1 MVISCHSD
9 YLNSLLKKESEYY
22 PVMELYIIN
31 TQYDDEKNSSQD
43 ITTNHLREERA
54 IRLQVKAETNLY
66 RWFVRNQNKS
76 NTKSQN
82 AHNWLVI

>member
-82 AHNWLVI
+82 AHNWLVN